1 MTKIF
6 DIPCVPYDDRVE
18 MIKQFR
24 SELGPLGNTW
34 SFSAS
39 DRGLELHIKY
49 PDNCAYLSFL
59 MLKYGDRIKVR
70 TR

>member
-6 DIPCVPYDDRVE
+6 NIPCATYDTRIE

-24 SELGPLGNTW
+24 SELGSLGNTW
-34 SFSAS
+34 SFSTSAQ
-39 DRGLELHIKY
+39 GLELHIKY

-70 TR
+70 TG